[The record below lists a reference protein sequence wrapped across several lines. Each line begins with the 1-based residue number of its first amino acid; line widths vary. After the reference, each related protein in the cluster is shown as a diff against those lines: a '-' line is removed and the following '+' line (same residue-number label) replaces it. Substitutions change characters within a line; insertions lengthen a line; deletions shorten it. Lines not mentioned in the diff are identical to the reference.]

1 MFQINEVVLLE
12 GKKYRVLLIEG
23 SLVIWIDIESDKAL
37 PEIEPVENI
46 EQLILEEKLVRIE
59 DPYDFLSLE
68 NPEKESKAALI
79 RDRNYD
85 LIKPLV
91 NSSRFY
97 IPKVRSSII
106 NEILE
111 TQSTTKQTIY
121 RVTRQ
126 YWQYG
131 QMPNALLPKYRNS
144 GAKGKKRQSTIKLGR
159 PRIHMP
165 GTGVVVDEAIEK
177 LFRLVIERY
186 LLTEGQGEEK
196 VSLPYVHRKLKQ
208 IYGQYFPDTPEKE
221 KPTKWQLKYFF
232 EREYDYVSRITK
244 RTPQKIYRK
253 DVRPLTSTATVQ
265 SVGPGSRF
273 EIDATIA
280 DIILVS
286 DKDRTQPIGRPILYI
301 VVDVF
306 SRFIVGWYIGFE
318 NPSYAAAIQSL
329 HLAMTDKNEY
339 LKARGFNIEN
349 LEWPN
354 PGLPE
359 ALLAD
364 RGELIGHQIE
374 GLESSF
380 KIRIENTPPYR
391 GDAKGIVERKF
402 RSVQADFKPFAPGI
416 VEGSKVRKRGGKN
429 YWLDGKLTI
438 SEFEEII
445 ITSIVMHNFVDPMS
459 KYDRSDDM
467 PADLPS
473 IPCHLWS
480 WGLQNRTGRLRRA
493 TASTVRI
500 ALLPRGIA
508 TTSEKGVCAFG
519 LYYSSAEVL
528 ASGWLHRVATT
539 NRPEK
544 ITFAYDPNV
553 ADEIYVFS
561 DSNALRYWI
570 CKLTDLSREYRGS
583 SFWEVWRKQKLKKE
597 AFAKQQLVADKSRA
611 EYENRIES
619 IIKSAVKETPAPT
632 MANSERLANVG
643 KARFLQLEKERKQKR
658 PKPPGNSLTANV
670 TSIHGSLDE
679 DDDYP
684 DYDNELFDD
693 GDN

>member
-1 MFQINEVVLLE
+1 M
-12 GKKYRVLLIEG
+12 
-23 SLVIWIDIESDKAL
+23 
-37 PEIEPVENI
+37 
-46 EQLILEEKLVRIE
+46 
-59 DPYDFLSLE
+59 
-68 NPEKESKAALI
+68 
-79 RDRNYD
+79 
-85 LIKPLV
+85 
-91 NSSRFY
+91 
-97 IPKVRSSII
+97 
-106 NEILE
+106 
-111 TQSTTKQTIY
+111 
-121 RVTRQ
+121 
-126 YWQYG
+126 
-131 QMPNALLPKYRNS
+131 
-144 GAKGKKRQSTIKLGR
+144 
-159 PRIHMP
+159 
-165 GTGVVVDEAIEK
+165 
-177 LFRLVIERY
+177 
-186 LLTEGQGEEK
+186 
-196 VSLPYVHRKLKQ
+196 PYVHRKLKQ

-232 EREYDYVSRITK
+232 EREYDYVSRVTK
-244 RTPQKIYRK
+244 RTPKKIYRK
-253 DVRPLTSTATVQ
+253 DVRPLTSTATIQ
-265 SVGPGSRF
+265 AVGPGSRF

-286 DKDRTQPIGRPILYI
+286 DKDRTQPVGRPILYI

-364 RGELIGHQIE
+364 RGELIGHQVE

-402 RSVQADFKPFAPGI
+402 RSVQADFKPFAPG
-416 VEGSKVRKRGGKN
+416 VVQGSKVRKRGGKN

-467 PADLPS
+467 PTDLPS
-473 IPCHLWS
+473 IPCHLWN
-480 WGLQNRTGRLRRA
+480 WGLQNRTGRLRKA

-500 ALLPRGIA
+500 ALLPRSTA

-528 ASGWLHRVATT
+528 ESGWLHRTATT

-544 ITFAYDPNV
+544 ISFAYDPNV

-561 DSNALRYWI
+561 DSIALRYWV

-583 SFWEVWRKQKLKKE
+583 SFWEVWRKQKLKKK
-597 AFAKQQLVADKSRA
+597 ALAKQQLVADKSRA

-619 IIKSAVKETPAPT
+619 IIKLAVKETPTPT
-632 MANSERLANVG
+632 TTNAERLANVG
-643 KARFLQLEKERKQKR
+643 NARSLQLEKERKQKR
-658 PKPPGNSLTANV
+658 PGPPKNSPTADV
-670 TSIHGSLDE
+670 ISIHGSSDE
-679 DDDYP
+679 DDEYP
-684 DYDNELFDD
+684 DYDDELFDD
-693 GDN
+693 GDD